1 MRFIPLSESDR
12 AHMLQTIGVASVSE
26 LFADVPDSA
35 LRSELLKIPE
45 AMPEF
50 DLAEYFENLAETNN
64 PARPRNSFLGAGAYY
79 HHVPAA
85 VDQLLLR
92 TEFFTCYTPY
102 QPEVSQGTLMA
113 SYEFQTYTAGLFQME
128 VANASMYDGASALA
142 EGVIMASRIRKRP
155 KIVMSNLVNPAWR
168 RVVETYTRY
177 TGIEI
182 VTVDDVA
189 TGASVSLVEAVD
201 KSTAAVVVQS
211 PNFLGVIEDLGSIR
225 SACDAVDA
233 LMVVAV
239 AEPVSLGILGGPGM
253 FGADIVAGEG
263 RSFGGSLSFGGP
275 GLGMFAVKE
284 KLARQM
290 PGRLVGKTRDSRG
303 RDGYVLTMATREQ
316 HIRRE
321 RATSNICS
329 NQALCA
335 TAAAIHISLL
345 GKRGLKEL
353 AEANLSACHYLADRI
368 GSLEG
373 FERACQ
379 RPFFN
384 EVAIRLPVSPKVVNK
399 RLARAGVTGG
409 LDLSP
414 CYPELNSTMLFCAT
428 EAHSKKSID
437 NLVEVL
443 SEFEK

>member
-1 MRFIPLSESDR
+1 
-12 AHMLQTIGVASVSE
+12 MLKTIGVESVSE
-26 LFADVPDSA
+26 LFADVPDPA
-35 LRSELLKIPE
+35 LRSEPLKIPE

-64 PARPRNSFLGAGAYY
+64 PAQPRNSFLGAGAYY
-79 HHVPAA
+79 HHVPVT

-113 SYEFQTYTAGLFQME
+113 GYEFQTYTAGLFQMDI
-128 VANASMYDGASALA
+128 ANTSMYDGASALA
-142 EGVIMASRIRKRP
+142 EGAIMAGRIRKRP
-155 KIVMSNLVNPAWR
+155 KVVMSNLVNPAWR
-168 RVVETYTRY
+168 RVVETYTRH

-182 VTVDDVA
+182 VTINDA
-189 TGASVSLVEAVD
+189 PSGAAVSLEAAID
-201 KSTAAVVVQS
+201 ESTAAVVVQS
-211 PNFLGVIEDLGSIR
+211 PNFLGVIEDLGAIR

-239 AEPVSLGILGGPGM
+239 AEPVSLGILRGPGT
-253 FGADIVAGEG
+253 FGADVVAGEG

-284 KLARQM
+284 KFARQM
-290 PGRLVGKTRDSRG
+290 PGRLVGKTMDSHG
-303 RDGYVLTMATREQ
+303 REGYALTLATREQ
-316 HIRRE
+316 HIRRQ

-335 TAAAIHISLL
+335 TAAAMHISLL
-345 GKRGLKEL
+345 GKQGLKTL
-353 AEANLSACHYLADRI
+353 AEANLSACHYLVDRI
-368 GSLEG
+368 DSLGG
-373 FERACQ
+373 FDRTFQ

-384 EVAIRLPVSPKVVNK
+384 EAAINLPVSPTVVNK
-399 RLARAGVTGG
+399 RLARAGITGG
-409 LDLSP
+409 LDLSRY
-414 CYPELNSTMLFCAT
+414 YPELSSTMLFCVT
-428 EAHSKKSID
+428 ETHSKKSID
-437 NLVEVL
+437 NLVDVL